1 MAYRGGYVAGERV
14 QYSSESSGAWLDAHV
29 EREHRD
35 GTVTLLVRRPGE
47 RRETVY
53 PNVSQTRVRRLDRG
67 PESPSPRHGR
77 DTVDRTTTRS
87 GTKYAVGQQIEYA
100 SESRDDWVPATVT
113 AIDRRGLLTI
123 RMLNGT
129 EWSGIST
136 TKTRHRSAREIQRE
150 IDEERRRAARA
161 RRDEQAADRQ
171 RARDDRELV
180 VLRREVVRY
189 AAAAPRRR
197 VVARDVGRAHAP
209 RRVVVRNRWLI
220 GERCEVYSNTR
231 RGWFG
236 GHVTRLG
243 TDTVTGVPN
252 ITVSYLVRGIKCE
265 KTLAHDDG
273 EVRPR
278 SAAAAREAL
287 SRRVR

>member
-14 QYSSESSGAWLDAHV
+14 QYSSESSDAWLDARV
-29 EREHRD
+29 EHEHRD
-35 GTVTLLVRRPGE
+35 GTVTLLVRKPGE

-53 PNVSQTRVRRLDRG
+53 PNVPQTRVRRLDRG

-100 SESRDDWVPATVT
+100 SESRGDWVAATVT

-123 RMLNGT
+123 RKLDGT

-136 TKTRHRSAREIQRE
+136 TKIRHRSAREIQRE

-180 VLRREVVRY
+180 VVRREVVRY
-189 AAAAPRRR
+189 AAAAPRRV
-197 VVARDVGRAHAP
+197 VVARREVGRARAP
-209 RRVVVRNRWLI
+209 RRVVVRNRWAI
-220 GERCEVYSNTR
+220 GERCEIYSSSR

-243 TDTVTGVPN
+243 TDAVTGVPN
-252 ITVSYLVRGIKCE
+252 ITVSYVVRGREYE
-265 KTLAHDDG
+265 KTLAHDAG
-273 EVRPR
+273 SVR
-278 SAAAAREAL
+278 
-287 SRRVR
+287 